1 MDGKIAK
8 WWMPDDVAFVDDIP
22 QRLIRARL
30 TGYVLP
36 TVAIGASAKS

>member
-1 MDGKIAK
+1 VDDVPLGATGKIDK
-8 WWMPDDVAFVDDIP
+8 
-22 QRLIRARL
+22 RLIRARL